1 MQLLVFH
8 FKWRKK
14 GNAGLCWG
22 QFHNI
27 LPWLS
32 AHHANNSL
40 ISHQPGL
47 LRTKEILGWQPPI
60 KCVWATQMPNQEI
73 NLGSH
78 THTHTKHIKH
88 TKNKKQTHFELN
100 GAKPAKEIL
109 IKTKLWTLSQIF
121 SLPKKPFLSI
131 SNVAIFLVL
140 GGFLQRE
147 TNCIWNISLSAVGND
162 HIKLSLL

>member
-40 ISHQPGL
+40 TSHQPGL

-73 NLGSH
+73 NLESP
-78 THTHTKHIKH
+78 K
-88 TKNKKQTHFELN
+88 KNFFELN
-100 GAKPAKEIL
+100 GAKPAKESPIL
-109 IKTKLWTLSQIF
+109 IKTKLWTLSQLF
-121 SLPKKPFLSI
+121 SLPKEPFLYTS
-131 SNVAIFLVL
+131 SVAVFLVV